1 VESRAPAE
9 APPAPD
15 GPLPTF
21 ADVAAAAEALPGL
34 VDRTPAPVSRTLSE
48 LAGCTIVLK
57 LENLQFTGSFKDRGA
72 AYRLLQL
79 GPEERRRGVIA
90 ASAGNHALGVAH
102 HAARLGCPAVIV
114 VPVSAPLA
122 KVANAMRLG
131 ARVIQHGSALS
142 EAVELVNRLAA
153 EEGLTIVHPYDD
165 RFVIAGQGTVGLEL
179 FDDHPDLDDLVVPV
193 GGGGLLGGISLV
205 AAERAPGCRLV
216 GVQSERYPALVER
229 LRALGQAPADG
240 PAAPGAPE
248 GSTGTGL
255 APEAPPPGGSSIADG
270 IAVKRPGRLTVPLL
284 AAAGVEPVTVPE
296 ARIEEAVGLLV
307 EVEKTVAEG
316 AGAAALAAVLAR
328 PERFAGRKVGVVVS
342 GGNIDLR
349 LLSSVILRALVRQ
362 QRLTRLRV
370 ECDDL
375 PGNLGRVATLIGEA
389 GGNLVEVAH
398 QRLLGEIPVRRVDL
412 DLLVETL
419 DDRHLQRVLAALH
432 RAGYGVAVVEP

>member
-1 VESRAPAE
+1 VESRPGAE
-9 APPAPD
+9 RLASPD
-15 GPLPTF
+15 ELPTI
-21 ADVAAAAEALPGL
+21 ADVTAAAAAIEGL
-34 VDRTPAPVSRTLSE
+34 VDHTPAPVSRTLSA
-48 LAGCTIVLK
+48 LLGATVVLK

-72 AYRLLQL
+72 ANRLLQL
-79 GPEERRRGVIA
+79 DEDQRRRGVIA

-131 ARVIQHGSALS
+131 ARVIQHGATLS
-142 EAVELVNRLAA
+142 EAAELVGQLAA
-153 EEGLTIVHPYDD
+153 AEGLTVIHPYDD

-179 FDDHPDLDDLVVPV
+179 FDQHPDLDDLVVPV

-205 AAERAPGCRLV
+205 AAERAPACRLV
-216 GVQSERYPALVER
+216 GVQSERYPAIVER
-229 LRALGQAPADG
+229 LLASGRAVG
-240 PAAPGAPE
+240 PGPSGPPT
-248 GSTGTGL
+248 TGGT
-255 APEAPPPGGSSIADG
+255 SIADG
-270 IAVKRPGRLTVPLL
+270 IAVKRPGRLTIPLL
-284 AAAGVEPVTVPE
+284 EAAAIEAVTVPE

-316 AGAAALAAVLAR
+316 AGAAALAAVLDR
-328 PERFAGRKVGVVVS
+328 PARFAGRKVGIVVS

-370 ECDDL
+370 ETDDL
-375 PGNLGRVATLIGEA
+375 PGNLGRVATVVGDA

-419 DDRHLQRVLAALH
+419 DGAHLQRVLVALGQ
-432 RAGYGVAVVEP
+432 AGYQVSVIEP

>member
-1 VESRAPAE
+1 MIQHGA
-9 APPAPD
+9 
-15 GPLPTF
+15 
-21 ADVAAAAEALPGL
+21 
-34 VDRTPAPVSRTLSE
+34 TLSE
-48 LAGCTIVLK
+48 
-57 LENLQFTGSFKDRGA
+57 S
-72 AYRLLQL
+72 
-79 GPEERRRGVIA
+79 
-90 ASAGNHALGVAH
+90 
-102 HAARLGCPAVIV
+102 
-114 VPVSAPLA
+114 
-122 KVANAMRLG
+122 
-131 ARVIQHGSALS
+131 
-142 EAVELVNRLAA
+142 VELVNHLAEA
-153 EEGLTIVHPYDD
+153 EGLTVIHPYDD

-179 FDDHPDLDDLVVPV
+179 FEDHPDLDDLVVPV

-205 AAERAPGCRLV
+205 AADRAPHCRLV
-216 GVQSERYPALVER
+216 GVQSELYPAIVER
-229 LRALGQAPADG
+229 LGRSGRAKAPAR
-240 PAAPGAPE
+240 A
-248 GSTGTGL
+248 SGT
-255 APEAPPPGGSSIADG
+255 SIADG

-284 AAAGVEPVTVPE
+284 EAAEIEAVTVPE

-370 ECDDL
+370 ETDDL
-375 PGNLGRVATLIGEA
+375 PGNLGRVATIIGEA

-419 DDRHLQRVLAALH
+419 DEHHLQRLLVALSQ
-432 RAGYGVAVVEP
+432 AGYQVSVVEP

>member
-1 VESRAPAE
+1 MAGRAGRGDDASVEPRPDT
-9 APPAPD
+9 APPGRPD
-15 GPLPTF
+15 GADVLPT
-21 ADVAAAAEALPGL
+21 AAAATAIAGL
-34 VDRTPAPVSRTLSE
+34 VDRTPTTVSRTLSA
-48 LAGCTIVLK
+48 LLGATIVLK

-72 AYRLLQL
+72 AYRLEQL
-79 GPEERRRGVIA
+79 DAEQRHRGVIA

-131 ARVIQHGSALS
+131 ARVIQHGATLS
-142 EAVELVNRLAA
+142 ESVELVGQLADA
-153 EEGLTIVHPYDD
+153 EGLTVIHPYDD

-179 FDDHPDLDDLVVPV
+179 FEDHPDLDDLVVPV

-205 AAERAPGCRLV
+205 AADRAPRCRLV
-216 GVQSERYPALVER
+216 GVQTELYPAIVDR
-229 LRALGQAPADG
+229 LRPAG
-240 PAAPGAPE
+240 RPATSPP
-248 GSTGTGL
+248 SGT
-255 APEAPPPGGSSIADG
+255 SIADG

-284 AAAGVEPVTVPE
+284 EAAAIEAVTVPE

-316 AGAAALAAVLAR
+316 AGAAALAAVLDR
-328 PERFAGRKVGVVVS
+328 PERFAGRKIGVVVS

-375 PGNLGRVATLIGEA
+375 PGNLGRVATIVGDA

-419 DDRHLQRVLAALH
+419 DAAHLQRLLVALGS
-432 RAGYGVAVVEP
+432 AGYQVSVIEP